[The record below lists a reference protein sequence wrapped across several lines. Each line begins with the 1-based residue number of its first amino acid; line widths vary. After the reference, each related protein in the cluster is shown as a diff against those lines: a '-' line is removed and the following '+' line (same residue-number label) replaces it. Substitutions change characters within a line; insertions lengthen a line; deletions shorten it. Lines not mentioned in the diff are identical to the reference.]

1 MSGNNLGISFHVVEY
16 MSFFSQMFV
25 CLLFDMC
32 NINLEI
38 YTNVVSGVQMV
49 RKINSEK
56 TFCGIHRWT
65 QINTKCSSVTRKH
78 MFASAAN

>member
-1 MSGNNLGISFHVVEY
+1 MSGNNLGIIFHVVEY
-16 MSFFSQMFV
+16 MSFLSQMFV

-38 YTNVVSGVQMV
+38 YTNVVSGVQML

-56 TFCGIHRWT
+56 R
-65 QINTKCSSVTRKH
+65 
-78 MFASAAN
+78 FAAFTDGRR